1 MKNFD
6 LPIKVEAIVYYTD
19 ENGIKNFLAVKR
31 SPEDGDFWQPVTGT
45 LEAIDNI
52 ENCLTREINEEIG
65 LVKEDIIS
73 ISDCIYHFKWNKKSI
88 GEIYE
93 YVFAVEVKKSSQVKL
108 SEEHVEYKWGIK
120 DVIRDTY
127 EMPDN
132 KIAIDKI

>member
-19 ENGIKNFLAVKR
+19 ENDIKNFLAVKR
-31 SPEDGDFWQPVTGT
+31 SPEDGGFWQPVTGT

-65 LVKEDIIS
+65 LETEDIIS
-73 ISDCIYHFKWNKKSI
+73 ISDCIYNFKWNKKSI

-93 YVFAVEVKKSSQVKL
+93 YVFAVEVKKSAQIKL
-108 SEEHVEYKWGIK
+108 SEEHVEYRWGTK
-120 DVIRDTY
+120 DVIRDIY

>member
-6 LPIKVEAIVYYTD
+6 LPIKIEAIVYYTD
-19 ENGIKNFLAVKR
+19 EDGIKNFLAVKR
-31 SPEDGDFWQPVTGT
+31 SPEDGGFWQPVTGT

-52 ENCLTREINEEIG
+52 ENCLIREINEEIG

-93 YVFAVEVKKSSQVKL
+93 YVFTVEVKKSSQIKL
-108 SEEHVEYKWGIK
+108 SEEHVEYKWGTK
-120 DVIRDTY
+120 DVIRDIY

-132 KIAIDKI
+132 KVAIDKI

>member
-1 MKNFD
+1 MKNFH

-19 ENGIKNFLAVKR
+19 ENGIKIFLAVKR
-31 SPEDGDFWQPVTGT
+31 SPEDGSFWQPVTGT
-45 LEAIDNI
+45 LEIIDNM
-52 ENCLTREINEEIG
+52 ENCLIREINEEIG
-65 LVKEDIIS
+65 LKKEDIIS

-93 YVFAVEVKKSSQVKL
+93 YVFAVEVKKSPQIKL
-108 SEEHVEYKWGIK
+108 SEEHVEYKWGTK
-120 DVIRDTY
+120 DVIRDVY